1 MKDNKNLVL
10 SCLYNETILQT
21 SGTTG
26 MTELTFVPSID
37 RAGVEAWGGVQIT
50 GRGQKIPSSFH
61 FIHELQGLGVTQ
73 RTGVGILS

>member
-1 MKDNKNLVL
+1 MSNIKKQINSKEVLVHEDCISLIKTKFYYNMKDNKNLIL

-37 RAGVEAWGGVQIT
+37 RAGVEAW
-50 GRGQKIPSSFH
+50 
-61 FIHELQGLGVTQ
+61 
-73 RTGVGILS
+73 

>member
-1 MKDNKNLVL
+1 MKDNKNLIL

-37 RAGVEAWGGVQIT
+37 RAGVEAW
-50 GRGQKIPSSFH
+50 
-61 FIHELQGLGVTQ
+61 
-73 RTGVGILS
+73 